1 MKRTMVYLPDELH
14 KNLKRLAV
22 EQESSLA
29 SLVREAV
36 ETLYREDIEDLA
48 YAKEFLKTHKPG
60 SGEDYESYRAAR
72 LRKRRG

>member
-1 MKRTMVYLPDELH
+1 MKRTMVYLPDDLH

-36 ETLYREDIEDLA
+36 ETLYREDMEDLA
-48 YAKEFLKTHKPG
+48 YAREFLVGYKPG
-60 SGEDYESYRAAR
+60 SGKDYGAYRAAK
-72 LRKRRG
+72 LRK

>member
-1 MKRTMVYLPDELH
+1 MKRTMVYLSDELH

-36 ETLYREDIEDLA
+36 ETLYREDFEDLTH
-48 YAKEFLKTHKPG
+48 AKRFLKSYRPG
-60 SGEDYESYRAAR
+60 SGGDYKSYRASR
-72 LRKRRG
+72 LRKP